1 MCIIFVCDLT
11 CVVLCRQS
19 VPRSFRIETSEY
31 KFKLALVAHRYE
43 EVLQMVRSS
52 RLVGQSIIA
61 YLRKNGYAEVALQ
74 FVKDDKTRF
83 NLAVESGSIE
93 IGLESAKK
101 IDEPACWHK
110 LTQIALRQGKHSIV
124 EICYQR
130 TKQFNKLSFLYFV
143 TGNLDK
149 LSKMLRISE
158 VGHVTAFNCSTTIN
172 HSMIHWYN
180 L

>member
-1 MCIIFVCDLT
+1 M
-11 CVVLCRQS
+11 
-19 VPRSFRIETSEY
+19 
-31 KFKLALVAHRYE
+31 AHRYE

-101 IDEPACWHK
+101 IDEPGCWHR
-110 LTQIALRQGKHSIV
+110 LTQIALRQGKHQTV

-149 LSKMLRISE
+149 LTKMLRISE
-158 VGHVTAFNCSTTIN
+158 VSGLHMLSVSDKASFVSF
-172 HSMIHWYN
+172 
-180 L
+180 